1 MTADLGPGTRGAAAR
16 VAGEMILD
24 VRDLR
29 IQVQGDGGPGP
40 ILVHD
45 VSFILKRGE
54 VIGLIGESGAGKS
67 TIGLAC
73 LGYTRSGCAMVGGAI
88 NFEGRDIRAMSAA
101 ERRALRGPGVAYI
114 AQSAAAS
121 FNPAMTLMQQVTEIP
136 VRQGLLSPAQSRV
149 RAVELFRE
157 LNLPN
162 PESFGDRYPHQ
173 VSGGQLQRA
182 MAAMAMAAKPDI
194 VVFDE
199 PTTALDVTTQVEVLA
214 SFKKLIRESGTAA
227 IYITHDL
234 AVVAQIA
241 DNIMVLRHGKM
252 VEYGTAAQILQE
264 PREEYTRRLVAD
276 RASGHGF
283 LSAQDVGQKPVLEVE
298 GVVASYTGLLRVI
311 DDVSLS
317 VYRGDTVAVV
327 GESGSGKSTLAR
339 VIIGLLPRQAGEIRF
354 NDESLTPRL
363 GDRSRDQLRR
373 IQMIYQMPDVALNPS
388 QTLLEIIGRP
398 VRFYF
403 GRSRRQTRERVLE
416 LLRMM
421 DLPEHFINRK
431 PGELSG
437 GQKQRV
443 GIARALAAEPDL
455 IICDEVT
462 SALDQLVGE
471 EILKL
476 LKRLQ
481 DELGIAYL
489 FITHDLGT
497 VRRIANK
504 VAVML
509 KGRLVA
515 GGETSR
521 VFAPPYHP
529 YTELLLSSV
538 PEMRPDWLDGVLDQ
552 RGRAVE
558 AMRSAHIGAPL
569 LEAGE

>member
-1 MTADLGPGTRGAAAR
+1 MNAR
-16 VAGEMILD
+16 QAGEHVLQVD
-24 VRDLR
+24 CLRVEVRTDR
-29 IQVQGDGGPGP
+29 GPGP
-40 ILVHD
+40 VLVD
-45 VSFILKRGE
+45 NVSFALRRGE

-67 TIGLAC
+67 TIGLAT
-73 LGYTRSGCAMVGGAI
+73 LGYTRRGCHISGGTLD
-88 NFEGRDIRAMSAA
+88 FDGRDIRQMTAA

-121 FNPAMTLMQQVTEIP
+121 FNPAMTLFEQVCEIP
-136 VRQGLLSPAQSRV
+136 VRHGMMSVQQARTEAV
-149 RAVELFRE
+149 RLFRE
-157 LNLPN
+157 LELPN
-162 PESFGDRYPHQ
+162 PERFGERYPHQ

-194 VVFDE
+194 LVFDE

-214 SFKKLIRESGTAA
+214 AFRKLIREHRTAA

-241 DNIMVLRHGKM
+241 DHIMVLRHGKT
-252 VEYGTAAQILQE
+252 VEYGTAGQILQS
-264 PREEYTRRLVAD
+264 PREEYTRRLVAERVAGHTFRD
-276 RASGHGF
+276 DLAS
-283 LSAQDVGQKPVLEVE
+283 VETPILEVSN
-298 GVVASYTGLLRVI
+298 VVASYHSLLRVI
-311 DDVSLS
+311 DGVSLD
-317 VYRGDTVAVV
+317 VRRGDTVAVV

-339 VIIGLLPRQAGEIRF
+339 VIIGLLPRQSGDIRF
-354 NDESLTPRL
+354 RGDSLPPRL
-363 GDRSRDQLRR
+363 AARSRDQLRR
-373 IQMIYQMPDVALNPS
+373 IQMIYQMPDVALNPN

-398 VRFYF
+398 VQFYF
-403 GRSRRQTRERVLE
+403 GRPREQVRARVLE

-421 DLPEHFINRK
+421 DLPEHFIGRK

-471 EILKL
+471 EILRL

-481 DELGIAYL
+481 DELGLAYL

-497 VRRIANK
+497 VKRIANK
-504 VAVML
+504 VVVML
-509 KGRLVA
+509 KGKLVA
-515 GGETSR
+515 GGETAK

-538 PEMRPDWLDGVLDQ
+538 PEMRSDWLDEVLS
-552 RGRAVE
+552 RRAQTLQ
-558 AMRSAHIGAPL
+558 AMRDAQIQLVP
-569 LEAGE
+569 

>member
-1 MTADLGPGTRGAAAR
+1 MNQMTPIKR
-16 VAGEMILD
+16 VAGETILT
-24 VRDLR
+24 VTDLR
-29 IQVQGDGGPGP
+29 IQVRGDRGDGPV
-40 ILVHD
+40 LVHD
-45 VSFILKRGE
+45 VSFTLKRGE
-54 VIGLIGESGAGKS
+54 VVGLIGESGAGKS

-73 LGYTRSGCAMVGGAI
+73 LGYTRGGCFIVGGKLD
-88 NFEGRDIRAMSAA
+88 FMGRDIRAMTAG

-121 FNPAMTLMQQVTEIP
+121 FNPSMTLMQQVCEIP
-136 VRQGLLSPAQSRV
+136 LRQGLMSPAQA
-149 RAVELFRE
+149 RARAIELFRE
-157 LNLPN
+157 LELPN
-162 PESFGDRYPHQ
+162 PETIGERYPHQ

-182 MAAMAMAAKPDI
+182 MAAMAMAARPDI
-194 VVFDE
+194 LVFDE

-241 DNIMVLRHGKM
+241 DNIMVLRHGRT
-252 VEYGTAAQILQE
+252 VEYGSAVQILQA
-264 PREEYTRRLVAD
+264 PLQEYTRRLVAD

-283 LSAQDVGQKPVLEVE
+283 QSAEDAGEKAVLDVE
-298 GVVASYTGLLRVI
+298 GVVASYSGLIRVI
-311 DDVSLS
+311 DNVSLS

-339 VIIGLLPRQAGEIRF
+339 VIIGLLPRQEGEIRF
-354 NDESLTPRL
+354 NGESLRPRL
-363 GDRSRDQLRR
+363 GDRPRDQLRR
-373 IQMIYQMPDVALNPS
+373 IQMIYQMPDVALNPN

-398 VRFYF
+398 VQFYF
-403 GRSRRQTRERVLE
+403 GRSRRDVRARVLE
-416 LLRMM
+416 LLRLM
-421 DLPEHFINRK
+421 DLPESFLTRK

-497 VRRIANK
+497 VKRIANK

-509 KGRLVA
+509 KGKMVA
-515 GGETSR
+515 GGETSV

-538 PEMRPDWLDGVLDQ
+538 PEMRPDWLDDVLGQ
-552 RGRAVE
+552 RAHVVE
-558 AMRSAHIGAPL
+558 AMRANSETAKL

>member
-1 MTADLGPGTRGAAAR
+1 MNAR
-16 VAGEMILD
+16 QAGEHVLQVD
-24 VRDLR
+24 CLRVEVRTDR
-29 IQVQGDGGPGP
+29 GPGP
-40 ILVHD
+40 VLVD
-45 VSFILKRGE
+45 NVSFALRRGE

-67 TIGLAC
+67 TIGLAT
-73 LGYTRSGCAMVGGAI
+73 LGYTRRGCHISGGTLD
-88 NFEGRDIRAMSAA
+88 FDGRDIRQMTAA
-101 ERRALRGPGVAYI
+101 ERRALRGPGVAYV

-121 FNPAMTLMQQVTEIP
+121 FNPAMTLFEQVCEIP
-136 VRQGLLSPAQSRV
+136 VRHGMMSVQQARTEAV
-149 RAVELFRE
+149 RLFRE
-157 LNLPN
+157 LELPN
-162 PESFGDRYPHQ
+162 PERFGERYPHQ

-194 VVFDE
+194 LVFDE

-214 SFKKLIRESGTAA
+214 AFRKLIREHRTAA

-241 DNIMVLRHGKM
+241 DHIMVLRHGKT
-252 VEYGTAAQILQE
+252 VEYGTAGQILQS
-264 PREEYTRRLVAD
+264 PREEYTRRLVAERVAGHTFRD
-276 RASGHGF
+276 DLAS
-283 LSAQDVGQKPVLEVE
+283 VETPILEVSN
-298 GVVASYTGLLRVI
+298 VVASYHSLLRVI
-311 DDVSLS
+311 DGVSLD
-317 VYRGDTVAVV
+317 VRRGDTVAVV

-339 VIIGLLPRQAGEIRF
+339 VIIGLLPRQSGDIRF
-354 NDESLTPRL
+354 RGDSLPPRL
-363 GDRSRDQLRR
+363 AARSRDQLRR
-373 IQMIYQMPDVALNPS
+373 IQMIYQMPDVALNPN

-398 VRFYF
+398 VQFYF
-403 GRSRRQTRERVLE
+403 GRPREQVRARVLE

-421 DLPEHFINRK
+421 DLPEHFIGRK

-471 EILKL
+471 EILRL

-481 DELGIAYL
+481 DELGLAYL

-497 VRRIANK
+497 VKRIANK
-504 VAVML
+504 VVVML
-509 KGRLVA
+509 KGKLVA
-515 GGETSR
+515 GGETAK

-538 PEMRPDWLDGVLDQ
+538 PEMRSDWLDEVLS
-552 RGRAVE
+552 RRAQTLQ
-558 AMRSAHIGAPL
+558 AMRDAQIQLVP
-569 LEAGE
+569 

>member
-1 MTADLGPGTRGAAAR
+1 MNAR
-16 VAGEMILD
+16 QAGEHVLQVD
-24 VRDLR
+24 CLRVEVRTDR
-29 IQVQGDGGPGP
+29 GPGP
-40 ILVHD
+40 VLVD
-45 VSFILKRGE
+45 NVSFALRRGE

-67 TIGLAC
+67 TIGLAT
-73 LGYTRSGCAMVGGAI
+73 LGYTRRGCHISGGTLD
-88 NFEGRDIRAMSAA
+88 FDGRDIRQMTAA

-121 FNPAMTLMQQVTEIP
+121 FNPAMTLFEQVCEIP
-136 VRQGLLSPAQSRV
+136 VRHGMMSVQQARTEAV
-149 RAVELFRE
+149 RLFRE
-157 LNLPN
+157 LELPN
-162 PESFGDRYPHQ
+162 PERFGERYPHQ

-194 VVFDE
+194 LVFDE

-214 SFKKLIRESGTAA
+214 AFRKLIREHRTAA

-241 DNIMVLRHGKM
+241 DHIMVLRHGKT
-252 VEYGTAAQILQE
+252 VEYGTAGQILQS
-264 PREEYTRRLVAD
+264 PREEYTRRLVAERVAGHTFRD
-276 RASGHGF
+276 DLAS
-283 LSAQDVGQKPVLEVE
+283 AETPILEVSN
-298 GVVASYTGLLRVI
+298 VVASYHSLLRVI
-311 DDVSLS
+311 DGVSLD
-317 VYRGDTVAVV
+317 VRRGDTVAVV

-339 VIIGLLPRQAGEIRF
+339 VIIGLLPRQSGDIRF
-354 NDESLTPRL
+354 RGDSLPPRL
-363 GDRSRDQLRR
+363 AARSRDQLRR
-373 IQMIYQMPDVALNPS
+373 IQMIYQMPDVALNPN

-398 VRFYF
+398 VQFYF
-403 GRSRRQTRERVLE
+403 GRPREQVRARVLE

-421 DLPEHFINRK
+421 DLPEHFIGRK

-471 EILKL
+471 EILRL

-481 DELGIAYL
+481 DELGLAYL

-497 VRRIANK
+497 VKRIANK
-504 VAVML
+504 VVVML
-509 KGRLVA
+509 KGKLVA
-515 GGETSR
+515 GGETAK

-538 PEMRPDWLDGVLDQ
+538 PEMRSDWLDEVLS
-552 RGRAVE
+552 RRAQTLQ
-558 AMRSAHIGAPL
+558 AMRDAQIQLVP
-569 LEAGE
+569 